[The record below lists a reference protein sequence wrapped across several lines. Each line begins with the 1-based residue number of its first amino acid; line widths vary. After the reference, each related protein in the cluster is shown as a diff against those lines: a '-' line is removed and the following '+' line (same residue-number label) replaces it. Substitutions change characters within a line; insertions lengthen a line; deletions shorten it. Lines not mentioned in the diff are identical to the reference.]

1 MRKVRRWP
9 DKVSDFSSTIKLTN
23 LLMGGEMITC
33 KRVYHDKDGTN
44 EGYRVLV
51 DRLWPRGVKKTDFHY
66 DEWNKEVAPST
77 ELRKWFHAGKGDF
90 AEFTQRYIAELTGAP
105 EHWQPLLVIAKKQ
118 PLVLL
123 YSGKDEQQNN
133 ATVLKNFLEK
143 QLIHC

>member
-1 MRKVRRWP
+1 
-9 DKVSDFSSTIKLTN
+9 
-23 LLMGGEMITC
+23 MITC
-33 KRVYHDKDGTN
+33 KRVYNDKDGAN

-77 ELRKWFHAGKGDF
+77 ELRKWFHAGEGDF
-90 AEFTQRYIAELTGAP
+90 TEFTQRYIAELTDAP
-105 EHWQPLLVIAKKQ
+105 EHWQSLLVIAKEQ

-133 ATVLKNFLEK
+133 ATVLKAFLEK
-143 QLIHC
+143 QLTYC

>member
-1 MRKVRRWP
+1 
-9 DKVSDFSSTIKLTN
+9 
-23 LLMGGEMITC
+23 MITC
-33 KRVYHDKDGTN
+33 KRVYNDKDGAN

-77 ELRKWFHAGKGDF
+77 ELRKWFHAGEGDF
-90 AEFTQRYIAELTGAP
+90 TEFTQRYIAELTGAP
-105 EHWQPLLVIAKKQ
+105 EHWQSLLVIAKEQ

-133 ATVLKNFLEK
+133 ATVLKAFLEK
-143 QLIHC
+143 QLTHC